1 VHLACWRVPSKVH
14 SGLPDPDKE
23 FSLDAFKQALLAMD
37 EVLLKG
43 MISLPERDLDA
54 MARHVMD
61 KKHWTPKRKEDLLPP
76 GAAAAEPIAGKAA
89 KGAKAKMG
97 RLPPAPVPAPA
108 AKRAKTNN
116 GTNAAAT
123 ATNAIDLID
132 ATSDNDMDEDDVPI
146 ARMGNTNVVSV
157 VGKKTKGIKANQPE
171 FGTLGDLGSPVPQP
185 LAAASKPVGP
195 KKESTA
201 MVMPRPGVGLAV
213 PSALL
218 GKTVVLTGLFPE
230 LGGGYGLN
238 QGKDEARAL
247 VVSFGG
253 RVTGSVS
260 GKTDFLLTGVAP
272 GYRKVEQARLK
283 GATLVNLKKFTQL
296 LGSGLGVPEKG
307 TADAGRITEH
317 VGIAS
322 FSAGYFKQ
330 GGPNGI
336 ALTASAAELEFAATG
351 AAQVG
356 IYPGQGA
363 SAKRPPKP
371 KPNKTKALGYLD

>member
-1 VHLACWRVPSKVH
+1 MPSKVH

-195 KKESTA
+195 KKRKHCHGHA
-201 MVMPRPGVGLAV
+201 KARCRPRGTQRFVRKDRGVDRLV
-213 PSALL
+213 SR
-218 GKTVVLTGLFPE
+218 TGRRLRFEPR
-230 LGGGYGLN
+230 
-238 QGKDEARAL
+238 QG
-247 VVSFGG
+247 
-253 RVTGSVS
+253 
-260 GKTDFLLTGVAP
+260 
-272 GYRKVEQARLK
+272 
-283 GATLVNLKKFTQL
+283 
-296 LGSGLGVPEKG
+296 
-307 TADAGRITEH
+307 
-317 VGIAS
+317 
-322 FSAGYFKQ
+322 
-330 GGPNGI
+330 
-336 ALTASAAELEFAATG
+336 
-351 AAQVG
+351 
-356 IYPGQGA
+356 
-363 SAKRPPKP
+363 
-371 KPNKTKALGYLD
+371 

>member
-1 VHLACWRVPSKVH
+1 MLHFPN
-14 SGLPDPDKE
+14 
-23 FSLDAFKQALLAMD
+23 
-37 EVLLKG
+37 
-43 MISLPERDLDA
+43 
-54 MARHVMD
+54 
-61 KKHWTPKRKEDLLPP
+61 PKTTVCPYKIDTFFYLSQRKEDLLPP

-97 RLPPAPVPAPA
+97 RLPPTPVPAPA

-247 VVSFGG
+247 VESFGG
-253 RVTGSVS
+253 
-260 GKTDFLLTGVAP
+260 
-272 GYRKVEQARLK
+272 
-283 GATLVNLKKFTQL
+283 
-296 LGSGLGVPEKG
+296 
-307 TADAGRITEH
+307 AG
-317 VGIAS
+317 
-322 FSAGYFKQ
+322 FSH
-330 GGPNGI
+330 
-336 ALTASAAELEFAATG
+336 
-351 AAQVG
+351 
-356 IYPGQGA
+356 
-363 SAKRPPKP
+363 
-371 KPNKTKALGYLD
+371 

>member
-1 VHLACWRVPSKVH
+1 MHFPN
-14 SGLPDPDKE
+14 
-23 FSLDAFKQALLAMD
+23 
-37 EVLLKG
+37 
-43 MISLPERDLDA
+43 
-54 MARHVMD
+54 
-61 KKHWTPKRKEDLLPP
+61 PKTTVCPYKIDTFFYLSQRKEDLLLP

-97 RLPPAPVPAPA
+97 RLPP
-108 AKRAKTNN
+108 AKTNN

-253 RVTGSVS
+253 
-260 GKTDFLLTGVAP
+260 
-272 GYRKVEQARLK
+272 
-283 GATLVNLKKFTQL
+283 
-296 LGSGLGVPEKG
+296 
-307 TADAGRITEH
+307 AG
-317 VGIAS
+317 
-322 FSAGYFKQ
+322 FSH
-330 GGPNGI
+330 
-336 ALTASAAELEFAATG
+336 
-351 AAQVG
+351 
-356 IYPGQGA
+356 
-363 SAKRPPKP
+363 
-371 KPNKTKALGYLD
+371 